1 MKYPNYQTDNPEEN
15 DAIGIIYLLGT
26 GTPTPTKSRFGTSY
40 VLQLDKDY
48 LMFDCGPASTYK
60 LVKMGLFPTQIDYLF
75 FTHHHFDHNSDYPC
89 FLLCRWDQSIGKER
103 RLQVCG
109 PQPTEWI
116 TERLIGPDGAFSHD
130 WKARVGTP
138 VSQSVHAN
146 RGGSLPRPEPSLNV
160 RDVGPGKVMEH
171 NRWIVTAARAH
182 HVEPWLES
190 LAYRVDSDK
199 GSIVFAGDT
208 GPCQSVTKLIH
219 GADVLVVNCWDHQK
233 TMEMNGEAPGQTGT
247 LDAAKMAQDAG
258 VKKLI
263 LTHTG
268 PHLSKPGSRER
279 GIRDIAHIY
288 QGEIIFGEELMCL
301 VI

>member
-1 MKYPNYQTDNPEEN
+1 MKYPNCQTDNPEEN
-15 DAIGIIYLLGT
+15 DVLGIIYLLGT

-48 LMFDCGPASTYK
+48 LMFDCGPASTHK
-60 LVKMGLFPTQIDYLF
+60 LVKIGLFPTQIDYLF

-103 RLQVCG
+103 RLQVWG
-109 PQPTEWI
+109 PPPTKWI
-116 TERLIGPDGAFSHD
+116 TERLIGLDGAFSHD
-130 WKARVGTP
+130 WKARVKAQ
-138 VSQSVHAN
+138 VSQNVHVN
-146 RGGSLPRPEPSLNV
+146 RGGSLPRPELSLNV
-160 RDVGPGKVMEH
+160 RDVGPGKVIEH

-208 GPCQSVTKLIH
+208 SPCESVTKLTH

-233 TMEMNGEAPGQTGT
+233 TMEVNGEAPGQTGT
-247 LDAAKMAQDAG
+247 LDAAKMARDAS
-258 VKKLI
+258 VKNSSLLTLVPILVSRAPEKGEYGILPISTKVKL
-263 LTHTG
+263 
-268 PHLSKPGSRER
+268 S
-279 GIRDIAHIY
+279 
-288 QGEIIFGEELMCL
+288 L
-301 VI
+301 VRN